1 MRRLHPL
8 LLAALIAAA
17 LPAAATTTTV
27 FDNLG
32 AVEGSDPLLSFGPL
46 ADSFQ
51 TGDGDKFLLS
61 QVTALLKSGSAD
73 LVGDVR
79 VSLLADNAGSPG
91 SWLATVGTLSS
102 AAVSTTSFGAY
113 SFKPT
118 ADLQLAGRTTYWLQ
132 IDALTPNAVEW
143 AWSSDLSGI
152 GVAGGANANAL
163 LGVSSN
169 FAAAPYQM
177 SVSVQAMPVP
187 EPASLALM
195 LGGIG
200 LVAVAARRRS

>member
-1 MRRLHPL
+1 MRRFQPL
-8 LLAALIAAA
+8 LLAALIAIA
-17 LPAAATTTTV
+17 LPAAAATTV

-32 AVEGSDPLLSFGPL
+32 SVEGADPLLGYGPL

-51 TGDGDKFLLS
+51 TGDGGQLVLS

-73 LVGDVR
+73 VVGDLR

-91 SWLATVGTLSS
+91 SWLATVGSLSS
-102 AAVSTTSFGAY
+102 AAVSTAGFSAY
-113 SFKPT
+113 SFKP
-118 ADLQLAGRTTYWLQ
+118 AAAVQLAAHTTYWVQ
-132 IDALTPNAVEW
+132 IEALKPNAVEW

-169 FAAAPYQM
+169 LAAAPYQM
-177 SVSVQAMPVP
+177 SVSVQAVP

-195 LGGIG
+195 LSGVG
-200 LVAVAARRRS
+200 LVAAAARRRQR